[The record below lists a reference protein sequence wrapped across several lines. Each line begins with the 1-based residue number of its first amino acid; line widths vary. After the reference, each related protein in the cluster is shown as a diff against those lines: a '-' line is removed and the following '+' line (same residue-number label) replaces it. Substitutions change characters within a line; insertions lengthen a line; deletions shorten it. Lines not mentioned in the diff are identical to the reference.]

1 MSRCDLIA
9 GLLLGLV
16 GFAVNW
22 FKLPL
27 FFDVDF
33 LFGSIF
39 SMYALLRFGLRAGV
53 LAALIAASCTWL
65 HWQHPWAILT
75 FSAEALFV
83 GWLLTRRRLELMTG
97 ALIYW
102 STVGLLLV
110 WLGYHGR
117 MGLILDAT
125 LLVALKQG
133 VNGLLNVLLAELL
146 FLFTRRDTR
155 HSPLF
160 SLRERLRI
168 ILQGVVLIP
177 AFLVVYLDITDS
189 FRTQME
195 FMRQTAVRASDVATL
210 VVANWL
216 AEERHKVLFLADL
229 VGDPETASSDEM
241 QRILDSFRGAHD
253 DSFRLGVLD
262 SRHVTRAFSPAL
274 DEFGKSTVGEDLSDR
289 PYVERLREVDRPV
302 LHEAFMGRIGTP
314 GPRLILLAPLWSGG
328 EYRGSVFN
336 VLALAHP
343 EGLLRGLVVHREKVV
358 EITVVDERR
367 RVILSTRPERKALDP
382 FTLPINGSLQ
392 DSGGVM
398 QWLPETRPGVG
409 AMERWTRSF
418 FLRET
423 DLSPDDD
430 FQLVLEVSLAP
441 SIRLIT
447 RQTSITLGALAL
459 VMLLVLALSRW
470 ISQRMLQPIA
480 ALGTATRQLP
490 DRLLQGERI
499 AWAPAMVWEE
509 EELQENFRRM
519 EEALQGSF
527 DELTAMKQNLEARV
541 AARTAELA
549 ENRRFL
555 ADLIENSGTLIFVK
569 DRELRY
575 AIVNRS
581 LEKVTGMT
589 RGATLGRSDEE
600 LFPEEVARQ
609 FRENDLEVMAGGR
622 MLVFDEILDG
632 PQGTRHFLSIKFPTH
647 DAEGRVNGVCGMS
660 TDISERIL
668 AEREL
673 LRAKEVAEASERDKA
688 ASEERLNLV
697 LDGAQDAFWDWDL
710 VHERIDFSSHWAAM
724 LGYGREELEPYGE
737 SWERLVHPED
747 RSEAVE
753 KISAHLEGRTPFIE
767 VEYRVR
773 SKSGEWKWILDR
785 GKVVVRAADG
795 KPLRAAGTHADIT
808 RRKLIEEELQTKS
821 AMLKQEINQ
830 RILAQA
836 ELNEKQEQLEMLNR
850 SLCEQVEKS
859 VAELRQKDQVLISQG
874 RQAAMGEMIGN
885 IAHQWRQPLNALA
898 MLITN
903 LQFAWRDRDLS
914 DDYLEESAAT
924 AHRLI
929 QKMSTT
935 INDFR
940 DFFSPDKVMT
950 TFSAL
955 SQIRQAIALVESG
968 FKANN
973 ITISVEADEDCQVK
987 GFPNEYSQVLLNL
1000 LGNAKDAILQRR
1012 PDTGRVII
1020 TLAVEQGR
1028 GVARVRD
1035 NGGGVPE
1042 TIIDKIFDPYFSTK
1056 SMGTGIGLYMS
1067 KTIIER
1073 NMHGTITVRNIEG
1086 GCEFSVAL
1094 PLAEQP

>member
-1 MSRCDLIA
+1 MSRRDLIA
-9 GLLLGLV
+9 GLLLGFV
-16 GFAVNW
+16 GFAVNG

-53 LAALIAASCTWL
+53 PAAVIAASCTWL
-65 HWQHPWAILT
+65 HWGHPWAILT
-75 FSAEALFV
+75 FSVEALCV
-83 GWLLTRRRLELMTG
+83 GWLLTRRKLELMTG

-102 STVGLLLV
+102 GTVGLLLV
-110 WLGYHGR
+110 WLCYHLR
-117 MGLILDAT
+117 MDLPLDLT

-146 FLFTRRDTR
+146 FMLTRRDTR
-155 HSPLF
+155 RRPLF

-189 FRTQME
+189 FRARME
-195 FMRQTAVRASDVATL
+195 FMRQMAVRVADVAGLT
-210 VVANWL
+210 VSNWL
-216 AEERHKVLFLADL
+216 TEERHKVLFLAEL
-229 VGDPETASSDEM
+229 VGDPETAPPDRLQGVLDAFRAAHSD
-241 QRILDSFRGAHD
+241 A
-253 DSFRLGVLD
+253 FRLGVLD
-262 SRHVTRAFSPAL
+262 SRHVTRAFSPAR
-274 DEFGKSTVGEDLSDR
+274 DEFGKSMLGVDLSDR
-289 PYVERLREVDRPV
+289 PYIERLRERERPV
-302 LHEAFMGRIGTP
+302 LYEAFLGRMGIP
-314 GPRLILLAPLWSGG
+314 GPRLIILAPRWSGA
-328 EYRGSVFN
+328 EYRGAVFN
-336 VLALAHP
+336 VLSLAHP
-343 EGLLRGLVVHREKVV
+343 EDLLRGLVVHREG
-358 EITVVDERR
+358 VVDITLVDARR
-367 RVILSTRPERKALDP
+367 RVILSTRPERKILDS
-382 FTLPINGSLQ
+382 FTLPVDGDLK
-392 DSGGVM
+392 DSGGVS
-398 QWLPETRPGVG
+398 QLLPEPRPGVG
-409 AMERWTRSF
+409 AMARWNRSF
-418 FLRET
+418 FLSET

-430 FQLVLEVSLAP
+430 FRLILEVSLAP
-441 SIRLIT
+441 TIRLIT
-447 RQTSITLGALAL
+447 RQTAFTLGTLAL

-470 ISQRMLQPIA
+470 VSQRLLQPIV
-480 ALGTATRQLP
+480 ALGQATRQLP
-490 DRLLQGERI
+490 DRLLRGERI
-499 AWAPAMVWEE
+499 DWAPAMVREE

-519 EEALQGSF
+519 EGALQGSF
-527 DELTAMKQNLEARV
+527 DELTAMKESLEERV
-541 AARTAELA
+541 AERTAELA

-555 ADLIENSGTLIFVK
+555 ADLIEHSGTLIFVK

-575 AIVNRS
+575 RIVNRTW
-581 LEKVTGMT
+581 EQVTGVT
-589 RGATLGRSDEE
+589 REAALGCSDGE
-600 LFPEEVARQ
+600 LFSEEDARR
-609 FRENDLEVMAGGR
+609 FRKNDLEVMSGDR
-622 MLVFDEILDG
+622 LLVRDESLDG
-632 PQGTRHFLSIKFPTH
+632 PQGTCHFLSIKFPTH
-647 DAEGRVNGVCGMS
+647 DAEGRINGVCGMA

-673 LRAKEVAEASERDKA
+673 RRAKEAAEASERDKA

-697 LDGAQDAFWDWDL
+697 LDGARDAFWDWDL
-710 VHERIDFSSHWAAM
+710 VRDRIDFSSHWAAM
-724 LGYGREELEPYGE
+724 LGYRREELEPYGE

-747 RSEAVE
+747 LPGAVAT
-753 KISAHLEGRTPFIE
+753 IQDHLEGRTTFIE
-767 VEYRVR
+767 AEYRVQ

-795 KPLRAAGTHADIT
+795 KPLRAAGSHADVT
-808 RRKLIEEELQTKS
+808 RRKQTEEELQTKS

-836 ELNEKQEQLEMLNR
+836 ELHEKQEQLEMLNR
-850 SLCEQVEKS
+850 SLSEQVEKS

-885 IAHQWRQPLNALA
+885 IGHQWRQPLNALA

-903 LQFAWRDRDLS
+903 LQFAWRDGDLS
-914 DDYLEESAAT
+914 DDYLEESAAV

-955 SQIRQAIALVESG
+955 GQIRQAIALVESG

-973 ITISVEADEDCQVK
+973 IALSVEAEGDCRVK

-1000 LGNAKDAILQRR
+1000 LGNAKEAILQSRAAS
-1012 PDTGRVII
+1012 GSVVIS
-1020 TLAVEQGR
+1020 LAVEQGR

-1042 TIIDKIFDPYFSTK
+1042 GIIDKIFDPYFSTK

-1073 NMHGTITVRNIEG
+1073 NMHGAISVRNIEG

>member
-1 MSRCDLIA
+1 MSRRDLIA

-33 LFGSIF
+33 LFGSIL
-39 SMYALLRFGLRAGV
+39 SMYALLRFGLGAGV
-53 LAALIAASCTWL
+53 LAAVVAASCTWL
-65 HWQHPWAILT
+65 HWLHPWAILS
-75 FSAEALFV
+75 FSVEALCV
-83 GWLLTRRRLELMTG
+83 GLLLTRRRMGLMAG
-97 ALIYW
+97 ALLFW
-102 STVGLLLV
+102 STVGLVLV
-110 WLGYHGR
+110 WFCYHHLLDLPHGSAL
-117 MGLILDAT
+117 LI
-125 LLVALKQG
+125 ALKQG
-133 VNGLLNVLLAELL
+133 VNGIFNVLIAELV
-146 FLFTRRDTR
+146 FLLIRRGR
-155 HSPLF
+155 ERGPLF
-160 SLRERLRI
+160 SLHERLRI
-168 ILQGVVLIP
+168 ILQGVVLVP
-177 AFLVVYLDITDS
+177 AFLVVYADIADS
-189 FRTQME
+189 FGTQME
-195 FMRQTAVRASDVATL
+195 FMRQTAVRATDVARL
-210 VVANWL
+210 AVANWL

-229 VGDPETASSDEM
+229 IRDPETASPEEM
-241 QRILDSFRGAHD
+241 QRILDAFRAAHS
-253 DSFRLGVLD
+253 DSFRIGVLD
-262 SRHVTRAFSPAL
+262 GRHVTRAFSPARDDL
-274 DEFGKSTVGEDLSDR
+274 GRSTVGIDLGDR
-289 PYVERLREVDRPV
+289 PYVEHLRKRGRPV
-302 LHEAFMGRIGTP
+302 LHEAFVGSIGTP
-314 GPRLILLAPLWSGG
+314 GPRLLVFAPFWSGN
-328 EYRGSVFN
+328 EYRGAISH
-336 VLALAHP
+336 ALSLEHP
-343 EGLLRGLVVHREKVV
+343 QELLRGLVVHREGVID
-358 EITVVDERR
+358 ITLVDNDRQ
-367 RVILSTRPERKALDP
+367 VILSTRSERKTLEP
-382 FTLPINGSLQ
+382 FTLPADGKLVP
-392 DSGGVM
+392 SGAVM
-398 QWLPETRPGVG
+398 QWLPEARPGVG
-409 AMERWTRSF
+409 AVKRWSRSF
-418 FLRET
+418 LLREV
-423 DLSPDDD
+423 DLSADDD
-430 FQLVLEVSLAP
+430 FQLVVEISVAP
-441 SIRLIT
+441 TIRLLT
-447 RQTSITLGALAL
+447 HQTSLNLGALAL
-459 VMLLVLALSRW
+459 VMLLVFALSRW
-470 ISQRMLQPIA
+470 ASRRLLRPIA
-480 ALGTATRQLP
+480 VLGQATRQLP
-490 DRLLQGERI
+490 DRLLRGERI
-499 AWAPAMVWEE
+499 DWAPAIAREE

-527 DELTAMKQNLEARV
+527 DELTVMKECLEERV
-541 AARTAELA
+541 AERTAELA

-555 ADLIENSGTLIFVK
+555 ADLIENSGTVIFVK

-575 AIVNRS
+575 TIVNRS
-581 LEKVTGMT
+581 LEKVTGMA
-589 RGATLGRSDEE
+589 REAVLGHSDEE
-600 LFPEEVARQ
+600 LFPGEVASC

-622 MLVFDEILDG
+622 LVVFDETMDG
-632 PQGTRHFLSIKFPTH
+632 PQGVRHFLSIKFPTH

-673 LRAKEVAEASERDKA
+673 RRAKEAAEASERAKA
-688 ASEERLNLV
+688 VSEERLNLV

-710 VHERIDFSSHWAAM
+710 VHDRIDFSRHWAAM
-724 LGYGREELEPYGE
+724 LGYTHEELEPYGE

-747 RSEAVE
+747 MPEAME
-753 KISAHLEGRTPFIE
+753 KIQAHLEGHAPYIE
-767 VEYRVR
+767 AEYRVQT
-773 SKSGEWKWILDR
+773 KEGEWKWILDR
-785 GKVVVRAADG
+785 GKIVVWDAAG

-808 RRKLIEEELQTKS
+808 RRKMIEEELQTKS

-830 RILAQA
+830 RILTQE
-836 ELNEKQEQLEMLNR
+836 ELREKQEQLEMLNR
-850 SLCEQVEKS
+850 SLCDQVEKS

-903 LQFAWRDRDLS
+903 LQFAWRDGDLS

-940 DFFSPDKVMT
+940 DFFSPDKVLT

-973 ITISVEADEDCQVK
+973 IALAVEDEEDCLVK

-1012 PDTGRVII
+1012 PDSGQVVVS
-1020 TLAVEQGR
+1020 LAVEQGQ

-1042 TIIDKIFDPYFSTK
+1042 KIIDKIFDPYFSTK

-1073 NMHGTITVRNIEG
+1073 NMHGIISVRNIEG

>member
-1 MSRCDLIA
+1 MTRRELFA

-22 FKLPL
+22 FRLPL

-33 LFGSIF
+33 LFGSVLGMF
-39 SMYALLRFGLRAGV
+39 ALLRFGLAAGL

-65 HWQHPWAILT
+65 HWQHPWAILI
-75 FSAEALFV
+75 FSTEALCV
-83 GWLLTRRRLELMTG
+83 GWLLTRRRLELTTA

-102 STVGLLLV
+102 ATIGVLLV
-110 WLGYHGR
+110 WLCYHGR
-117 MGLILDAT
+117 MGLALDAT
-125 LLVALKQG
+125 FLVALKQG
-133 VNGLLNVLLAELL
+133 VNGLLNVLLAEIL
-146 FLFTRRDTR
+146 FLLVRRD
-155 HSPLF
+155 PLCGPRF
-160 SLRERLRI
+160 SLRERLRV

-177 AFLVVYLDITDS
+177 AFLVVYLDVADS
-189 FRTQME
+189 FRAQMA
-195 FMRQTAVRASDVATL
+195 FMRQTTVRAADVARL
-210 VVANWL
+210 AVDNWL
-216 AEERHKVLFLADL
+216 TEERHKLLFLADL
-229 VGDPETASSDEM
+229 VGDPETAPPDRQ
-241 QRILDSFRGAHD
+241 QRILDSFRSAHD
-253 DSFRLGVLD
+253 DSFRVGVLD
-262 SRHVTRAFSPAL
+262 SRHVTRAFSPTL
-274 DEFGKSTVGEDLSDR
+274 DEFGVSTIGVDFGDR
-289 PYVERLREVDRPV
+289 PYIERLRERGRPV
-302 LHEAFMGRIGTP
+302 FYEAFMGRMGIP
-314 GPRLILLAPLWSGG
+314 GPRLIILAPRWSGE
-328 EYRGSVFN
+328 EYRGAVFN
-336 VLALAHP
+336 SLSLAHP
-343 EGLLRGLVVHREKVV
+343 RELLRGLVVHREG
-358 EITVVDERR
+358 VVDITLVDARR
-367 RVILSTRPERKALDP
+367 RVVLSTRPQRKILDP
-382 FTLPINGSLQ
+382 FTLPADGSLQ

-398 QWLPETRPGVG
+398 QWLPEARPGVG

-418 FLRET
+418 LLREAE
-423 DLSPDDD
+423 LSPDDD
-430 FQLVLEVSLAP
+430 SRLVLEVSLAP
-441 SIRLIT
+441 SLRLIT

-459 VMLLVLALSRW
+459 MMLLVLALSHWVSR
-470 ISQRMLQPIA
+470 RLLRPIA
-480 ALGTATRQLP
+480 ALGQATRQLP
-490 DRLLQGERI
+490 DRLMRGEPI
-499 AWAPAMVWEE
+499 AWAPAMVREE
-509 EELQENFRRM
+509 AELQENFQRM

-527 DELTAMKQNLEARV
+527 SELTAMKDHLEERV
-541 AARTAELA
+541 AERTAELA

-589 RGATLGRSDEE
+589 REATLGRSDED

-609 FRENDLEVMAGGR
+609 FRVNDLEVMAGGR

-668 AEREL
+668 TEREL
-673 LRAKEVAEASERDKA
+673 RRAKEAAEASERDKA

-710 VHERIDFSSHWAAM
+710 VHDKIDFSSHWAAM
-724 LGYGREELEPYGE
+724 LGYTHEELEPYGE

-747 RSEAVE
+747 MPEAMA
-753 KISAHLEGRTPFIE
+753 KIQAHLEGRAPYIE
-767 VEYRVR
+767 AEYRVR

-785 GKVVVRAADG
+785 GKIVVRDADG

-821 AMLKQEINQ
+821 ALLKQEINQ
-830 RILAQA
+830 RILAQG
-836 ELNEKQEQLEMLNR
+836 ELKEKQEQMEMLNR
-850 SLCEQVEKS
+850 SLCDQVEKS
-859 VAELRQKDQVLISQG
+859 VAELRRKDQVLISQG

-903 LQFAWRDRDLS
+903 LQFAWRDGDLS
-914 DDYLEESAAT
+914 DDYLEESAAV

-955 SQIRQAIALVESG
+955 AQIRQAIALVESG

-973 ITISVEADEDCQVK
+973 IALSVEGEGDCRVK

-1000 LGNAKDAILQRR
+1000 LGNAKDAILQHR
-1012 PDTGRVII
+1012 PDSGRVVVS
-1020 TLAVEQGR
+1020 LDVEQGR

-1042 TIIDKIFDPYFSTK
+1042 EIIDKIFDPYFSTK

-1073 NMHGTITVRNIEG
+1073 NMNGAISVRNIDD

>member
-1 MSRCDLIA
+1 MSRRDLIA

-16 GFAVNW
+16 GFAVNC

-33 LFGSIF
+33 LFGSVF
-39 SMYALLRFGLRAGV
+39 SMFALLRFGMAAG
-53 LAALIAASCTWL
+53 LLSALIAASCTWL
-65 HWQHPWAILT
+65 HWQHPWAFLI
-75 FSAEALFV
+75 FSVEALCA

-102 STVGLLLV
+102 ATVGLLLV
-110 WLGYHGR
+110 WLCYHR
-117 MGLILDAT
+117 QMGLALDST

-133 VNGLLNVLLAELL
+133 LNGLLNVLLAELL
-146 FLFTRRDTR
+146 FLRVPCDARRGR
-155 HSPLF
+155 VF

-177 AFLVVYLDITDS
+177 AFCVIYLHIADS

-195 FMRQTAVRASDVATL
+195 FMRQTTVRAADVAGL
-210 VVANWL
+210 AVSNWL
-216 AEERHKVLFLADL
+216 TEESHKVLFLANL
-229 VGDPETASSDEM
+229 VGDPLAAAPQDLQGLLDTFRSEHSD
-241 QRILDSFRGAHD
+241 A
-253 DSFRLGVLD
+253 FRLGVLD
-262 SRHVTRAFSPAL
+262 SNHVTRAFSPAL
-274 DEFGKSTVGEDLSDR
+274 DEFGKSTIGVDLGDR
-289 PYVERLREVDRPV
+289 PYIERL
-302 LHEAFMGRIGTP
+302 HEQGRSVFYEAYMGRMGIP
-314 GPRLILLAPLWSGG
+314 GPRLVLLAPRWSGT
-328 EYRGSVFN
+328 EYRGAVFIA
-336 VLALAHP
+336 LSLAHP
-343 EGLLRGLVVHREKVV
+343 EALLRGLVVHREGVMDV
-358 EITVVDERR
+358 SVVDSQR
-367 RVILSTRPERKALDP
+367 RVILSTRPERKILDP
-382 FTLPINGSLQ
+382 FTLPADGRLR
-392 DSGGVM
+392 DADGVM
-398 QWLPETRPGVG
+398 QWLPDARPGSG
-409 AMERWTRSF
+409 ALERWTRSF
-418 FLRET
+418 FLREV
-423 DLSPDDD
+423 DLSPDGD
-430 FQLVLEVSLAP
+430 FRLVLEISLAP
-441 SIRLIT
+441 AIRSMT
-447 RQTSITLGALAL
+447 RQTSLTLGTLAL
-459 VMLLVLALSRW
+459 VMLLVFSLSRW
-470 ISQRMLQPIA
+470 ISRRLLQPIA
-480 ALGTATRQLP
+480 ALGQATRQLP
-490 DRLLQGERI
+490 DRLLRGERI
-499 AWAPAMVWEE
+499 VWAPAIVREE

-527 DELTAMKQNLEARV
+527 DELTVMKECLEERV
-541 AARTAELA
+541 AERTAELA

-555 ADLIENSGTLIFVK
+555 ADLIENSGTVIFVK

-575 AIVNRS
+575 SIVNRS
-581 LEKVTGMT
+581 LEKVMGMT
-589 RGATLGRSDEE
+589 REAVLGRSDEE
-600 LFPEEVARQ
+600 LFPEEFASR
-609 FRENDLEVMAGGR
+609 FRKNDLEVMAGGR
-622 MLVFDEILDG
+622 LVVFDETLDG
-632 PQGTRHFLSIKFPTH
+632 PLGARHFLSIKFPTY

-660 TDISERIL
+660 TDITERIL

-673 LRAKEVAEASERDKA
+673 RRAKEVAEASERDKA

-710 VHERIDFSSHWAAM
+710 IHDHIDFSRHWAAM
-724 LGYGREELEPYGE
+724 LGFTRDELEPYGE
-737 SWERLVHPED
+737 SWEKLVHPED
-747 RSEAVE
+747 LPEVMA
-753 KISAHLEGRTPFIE
+753 KIQAHLDGRSPYIE
-767 VEYRVR
+767 AEYRVR
-773 SKSGEWKWILDR
+773 TKDGEWKWILDR
-785 GKVVVRAADG
+785 GKIVVRDQDG
-795 KPLRAAGTHADIT
+795 KPLRAAGTHADVT

-830 RILAQA
+830 RIMAQA
-836 ELNEKQEQLEMLNR
+836 ELSEKQEQLEMLNR
-850 SLCEQVEKS
+850 SLCDQVEKS
-859 VAELRQKDQVLISQG
+859 VAELRRKDQVLISQG

-903 LQFAWRDRDLS
+903 LQFAGRDGDLT

-940 DFFSPDKVMT
+940 DFYSPDKVMT

-973 ITISVEADEDCQVK
+973 IVLSVEAEGDCQVK

-1000 LGNAKDAILQRR
+1000 LGNAREAIL
-1012 PDTGRVII
+1012 GRKVASGSVVVA
-1020 TLAVEQGR
+1020 LAVERGR

-1073 NMHGTITVRNIEG
+1073 NMHGAISVCNIEG